1 MNVDMNALTERFSQL
16 AEQYGPA
23 VVETARA
30 AAQVQAMSALSGA
43 ATAVFAALVFGF
55 VGKAIWNYKGFED
68 EDLELFVVQRTVAAI
83 LFIFAF
89 ISSLLCL
96 EKLLDPWVW
105 ATLFV
110 NPDLW
115 IAKRILGL

>member
-16 AEQYGPA
+16 AEQHGPA
-23 VVETARA
+23 VVETARM
-30 AAQVQAMSALSGA
+30 AAQVQAMSAISGGVTGLA
-43 ATAVFAALVFGF
+43 IAALLAYGARRVWRFFEAQEEIPVGF
-55 VGKAIWNYKGFED
+55 LCAS
-68 EDLELFVVQRTVAAI
+68 I
-83 LFIFAF
+83 LYAFAF
-89 ISSLLCL
+89 LSMIVSAFCL
-96 EKLLDPWVW
+96 FDPWIW

>member
-1 MNVDMNALTERFSQL
+1 MNIDMNALTERFSQL
-16 AEQYGPA
+16 AEQYGPT

-43 ATAVFAALVFGF
+43 AMAVFATLVFGF
-55 VGKAIWNYKGFED
+55 VGKVIWNYKGFED
-68 EDLELFVVQRTVAAI
+68 KDLELFVAQKGLAAI
-83 LFIFAF
+83 LFILAF
-89 ISSLLCL
+89 IWSFLCL
-96 EKLLDPWVW
+96 EKILDPWIW